1 MAKNTYLISET
12 NYSDAVDWLEKK
24 LDEMEVP
31 RPKILQTELLLEEN
45 FYRLMRAEGKE
56 NFTAKISLKKRMGDV
71 KLILSAHGENFNSLS
86 FYDEISED
94 DEEYYRIAILKAYQ
108 EKMRYYR
115 KGTENVVVIL
125 VHETESKE
133 VRNTLFGLIIGLL
146 LGVLLKE
153 FSGVD
158 LQNWILYNVFDALQA
173 MFMNALMMVVA
184 PMIFF
189 SIVSSISSMSDAAYI
204 KRTGG
209 RLVICSLLKLSFYIT
224 IGLFVGNFI
233 GSMPELSGI
242 FSEGSSV
249 AATVSLS
256 IRNLIV
262 DIVPGNLVNP
272 FANNNILQ
280 MLFLAC
286 LFGVMLS
293 HSGNRTSWAKEGV
306 EFMSRFTIDVL
317 GVISKLIP
325 ALVAVSMAEL
335 MIKTD
340 ISILLSYGK
349 IIFLAALGLPLSLL
363 LSSMLAALFGH
374 IRPTVFFGNVAR
386 FIVLPFSTS
395 NSSACMPATMKFCT
409 EKLGI
414 EENFAKFSIPMGM
427 QFNMAGTAYYVAII
441 SMIMVHTFGIDMNT
455 DFLLSLFVA
464 ELFMALTG
472 VGLIAM
478 PSLFGAMGVPAEV
491 VAFFIGIEPL
501 LDMPGTAQSVTEN
514 ISSSYLI
521 ACWENLVKDNNTRS

>member
-1 MAKNTYLISET
+1 MAKNTYIISET
-12 NYSDAVDWLEKK
+12 NYSDAVDWLERK
-24 LDEMEVP
+24 LDEMKVS

-56 NFTAKISLKKRMGDV
+56 NFTAKISLKKHMGDV
-71 KLILSAHGENFNSLS
+71 KLVLSAHGENFNSLS

-94 DEEYYRIAILKAYQ
+94 DEDYYRIAILKAYQ

-233 GSMPELSGI
+233 GSMPELYVI
-242 FSEGSSV
+242 FS
-249 AATVSLS
+249 
-256 IRNLIV
+256 
-262 DIVPGNLVNP
+262 
-272 FANNNILQ
+272 
-280 MLFLAC
+280 
-286 LFGVMLS
+286 
-293 HSGNRTSWAKEGV
+293 KEG
-306 EFMSRFTIDVL
+306 
-317 GVISKLIP
+317 G
-325 ALVAVSMAEL
+325 
-335 MIKTD
+335 
-340 ISILLSYGK
+340 G
-349 IIFLAALGLPLSLL
+349 
-363 LSSMLAALFGH
+363 
-374 IRPTVFFGNVAR
+374 
-386 FIVLPFSTS
+386 
-395 NSSACMPATMKFCT
+395 
-409 EKLGI
+409 
-414 EENFAKFSIPMGM
+414 
-427 QFNMAGTAYYVAII
+427 
-441 SMIMVHTFGIDMNT
+441 
-455 DFLLSLFVA
+455 
-464 ELFMALTG
+464 
-472 VGLIAM
+472 
-478 PSLFGAMGVPAEV
+478 
-491 VAFFIGIEPL
+491 
-501 LDMPGTAQSVTEN
+501 
-514 ISSSYLI
+514 
-521 ACWENLVKDNNTRS
+521 

>member
-1 MAKNTYLISET
+1 
-12 NYSDAVDWLEKK
+12 
-24 LDEMEVP
+24 
-31 RPKILQTELLLEEN
+31 
-45 FYRLMRAEGKE
+45 LMRAEGKE
-56 NFTAKISLKKRMGDV
+56 NFTAKISLKKHMGDV
-71 KLILSAHGENFNSLS
+71 KLVLSAHGEKFNSLS

-115 KGTENVVVIL
+115 KGTENIIVIL

-133 VRNTLFGLIIGLL
+133 VRNTLLGLIIGLF

-153 FSGVD
+153 FAGVD

-173 MFMNALMMVVA
+173 MFMDALMMVVA

-189 SIVSSISSMSDAAYI
+189 SIISSISSMSDAAYI

-233 GSMPELSGI
+233 GSMPELSNI
-242 FSEGSSV
+242 FSGEVGGYSV

-293 HSGNRTSWAKEGV
+293 RSGNRTSWAKEGV

-335 MIKTD
+335 MMKTD

-374 IRPTVFFGNVAR
+374 IRPTVFLGNVAR

-441 SMIMVHTFGIDMNT
+441 SMIMVHTFGIDMNL
-455 DFLLSLFVA
+455 DFILSLFVA

-521 ACWENLVKDNNTRS
+521 SCWENLVKDNNTRS